1 MTFFKIIGFCVI
13 SVMGLVALPNFA
25 QGTEEFTNL
34 EYGGPFELIDQT
46 GRVVTNQDF
55 LGQYMLIYFGYTSC
69 PDICPTTLVR
79 MASALKQL
87 GEKSNAIQ
95 PIFVSV
101 DSLRDTPEKLAP
113 YVKAFHPRL
122 VGLSGDSDAISAAA
136 SAYSVQ
142 YMAGILNGEYVVGH
156 TGYLYLVGPDG
167 SFIEK
172 IPDAI
177 SPAKLAEKLRGYLDL
192 NNG

>member
-1 MTFFKIIGFCVI
+1 MKFFKIIGFCVI

-25 QGTEEFTNL
+25 QGTEESTSL

-142 YMAGILNGEYVVGH
+142 YMAGMLNGEYVVGH

-167 SFIEK
+167 RFIEK

-177 SPAKLAEKLRGYLDL
+177 SPEKLAAKLLGYLDL

>member
-25 QGTEEFTNL
+25 QGTEESTNL

-122 VGLSGDSDAISAAA
+122 VGLSGDSDAISVAA

-142 YMAGILNGEYVVGH
+142 YMAGMLNGEYVVGH

-167 SFIEK
+167 RFVEK

-177 SPAKLAEKLRGYLDL
+177 SPEKLAAKLLGYLDL
-192 NNG
+192 SNG